1 MNKRIRKKA
10 FKTVL
15 NRLSQVSLF
24 RGVYDAEH
32 GDEKF
37 MYGIQT
43 VMEMIAWYADDLDYD
58 DMFTKNMVE
67 SESKYEEG
75 ERK

>member
-15 NRLSQVSLF
+15 KTLSHVSLF

-43 VMEMIAWYADDLDYD
+43 VMEMIAWYADDRNYA
-58 DMFTKNMVE
+58 DMFTRNMLG
-67 SESKYEEG
+67 SEQEHE
-75 ERK
+75 